1 MFSTCAFVT
10 LLQHPASPVRQL
22 IVGDLSRRMVYG
34 LAMGAT
40 AIGIVMV
47 WADATKLRKSIL
59 RVLRLTDKEQI
70 RLRLDDHTQ
79 PFAKNR
85 VVIDQQYPYGF
96 RWWHIA
102 LPIKPSYVSQSNDGK
117 RLYRTLNHLRD
128 RIWSHHGQQTALLEI
143 ELSLLEFAVSI
154 TRSVHTIEVSVVRDR
169 ISPSVS

>member
-1 MFSTCAFVT
+1 MSARRTSISCFEVVT
-10 LLQHPASPVRQL
+10 IITIARGLSFGMAISASVPLAPGSLIHDRHVR
-22 IVGDLSRRMVYG
+22 
-34 LAMGAT
+34 
-40 AIGIVMV
+40 
-47 WADATKLRKSIL
+47 ADATKLRKSIL
-59 RVLRLTDKEQI
+59 RVFRPTDKEQI

-102 LPIKPSYVSQSNDGK
+102 LPIEPSYISQFNDGR

-128 RIWSHHGQQTALLEI
+128 GIWSHHGQQTALLEI

-154 TRSVHTIEVSVVRDR
+154 TRSVHAIEVSVVRDR
-169 ISPSVS
+169 ISRSVS